1 MVPCLCKHREYDSC
15 ILLPRVIMCVW
26 IAYFV
31 TLACQYTKH
40 KAKNFNCYV
49 QYLKYIGLLT
59 SKGSKIL
66 NHKPLKA
73 DNYEYHMQR
82 IAPTRALIVNCVL
95 KKYQLGCIDNQFC
108 AEKVPTLTPCLSGA
122 DSELAKYQA
131 QWIDHYSALAC
142 LGNKIAKR
150 QVAMGNLSAP

>member
-1 MVPCLCKHREYDSC
+1 MHVDCVLCHTCMSVHQTQSKKFQ
-15 ILLPRVIMCVW
+15 LLCAVLEISWPE
-26 IAYFV
+26 
-31 TLACQYTKH
+31 
-40 KAKNFNCYV
+40 
-49 QYLKYIGLLT
+49 
-59 SKGSKIL
+59 GSKIL
-66 NHKPLKA
+66 NRKQFKA

-82 IAPTRALIVNCVL
+82 IAPTCALIVNCVL